1 MLTLISYN
9 KINMKKIILSVA
21 LLAAVGMTSCGK
33 KTACDCKKES
43 IELITEGLKAMGDE
57 GKMKDLE
64 AKSKAW
70 KQSCEDFKPEDY
82 KDCK

>member
-1 MLTLISYN
+1 
-9 KINMKKIILSVA
+9 MKKIILSVA

-43 IELITEGLKAMGDE
+43 LALLEEGMKAMGDE
-57 GKMKDLE
+57 DKMKDLE

-70 KQSCEDFKPEDY
+70 QESCKDFKPEDF